1 LKNKKDSILN
11 SDVSTW
17 IQAKHFN
24 MKEISDKRLTLRKQ
38 VTDMISWVEAFSF
51 EAYIH
56 KSVFFMLLFQ
66 MGNKIA

>member
-1 LKNKKDSILN
+1 M
-11 SDVSTW
+11 
-17 IQAKHFN
+17 QAKHFN